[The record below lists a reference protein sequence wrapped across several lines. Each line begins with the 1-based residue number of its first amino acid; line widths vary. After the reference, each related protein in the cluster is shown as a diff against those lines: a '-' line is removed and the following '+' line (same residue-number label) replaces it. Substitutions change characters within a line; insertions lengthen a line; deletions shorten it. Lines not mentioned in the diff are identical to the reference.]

1 MDKRTDLAAG
11 QLGPTARL
19 LVELLERPGS
29 PALVAIVWPAAPTV
43 SRPAHFD
50 QLAADVTRLL
60 ANAGIKLAQ
69 IGQEREL

>member
-1 MDKRTDLAAG
+1 MSNRTDLAAG
-11 QLGPTARL
+11 QITQSARL
-19 LVELLERPGS
+19 LVELIERPDS

-60 ANAGIKLAQ
+60 ANAGIQLAQ
-69 IGQEREL
+69 IRQEREL